1 MLTLKKSLF
10 TENMIRLNSLS
21 LRRWF
26 FEPGMEFLSDA
37 KWWGDRSHRSK
48 RHNGL
53 DLLFYET
60 SGGELKTIGEDT
72 KIPIIYPG
80 RIVECT
86 EDFLGYTLFA
96 AHEIFDGDC
105 RLFTIYGHVYQ
116 GPNIARGK
124 YMDEGTA
131 IATLPRTKSGRVPSH
146 LHISV
151 VLIPKDMLAGNLSWK
166 TLDELTSASFLDPR
180 EII

>member
-1 MLTLKKSLF
+1 MLTLKKSSF
-10 TENMIRLNSLS
+10 TENMVHLNSLS
-21 LRRWF
+21 LRRWV
-26 FEPGMEFLSDA
+26 FEPGMEFLSDS
-37 KWWGDRSHRSK
+37 KWWGDRGHRGK

-80 RIVECT
+80 RIVKRV

-96 AHEIFDGDC
+96 AHDIFDGDC
-105 RLFTIYGHVYQ
+105 RLFTLYGHVLQ
-116 GPNIARGK
+116 GPDIAGGK
-124 YMDEGTA
+124 YMDEGTP
-131 IATLPRTKSGRVPSH
+131 IATLPRAKSGRVPSH
-146 LHISV
+146 LHISA
-151 VLIPKDMLAGNLSWK
+151 VLMPKDMPVENLSWK
-166 TLDELTSASFLDPR
+166 ILDELTTASFVDPQ